1 MFTSTMVHR
10 CLTEDIN
17 IFVWSFIRIYFDN
30 KVHITGML
38 NCYKSV
44 LTKLN
49 QGKPWFIWE
58 GNTMFSF
65 NFIYFFFNLKHIST
79 LFETQ
84 NNIWAT
90 FGNTMI
96 KIPLKFSFWFEFCTK
111 RWIPVFRCE
120 VPPSILNTPSPH
132 LLNRQGWPSIAP
144 SIPLWQGQPT
154 NICYKKVT
162 SSLQT
167 QP

>member
-65 NFIYFFFNLKHIST
+65 NFIFFVVVNLKHIST

-90 FGNTMI
+90 FGNSMI
-96 KIPLKFSFWFEFCTK
+96 KIPNLVYWVKNWGWDSQWNTMEFTA
-111 RWIPVFRCE
+111 
-120 VPPSILNTPSPH
+120 L
-132 LLNRQGWPSIAP
+132 
-144 SIPLWQGQPT
+144 
-154 NICYKKVT
+154 YKIQIKKKI
-162 SSLQT
+162 
-167 QP
+167 